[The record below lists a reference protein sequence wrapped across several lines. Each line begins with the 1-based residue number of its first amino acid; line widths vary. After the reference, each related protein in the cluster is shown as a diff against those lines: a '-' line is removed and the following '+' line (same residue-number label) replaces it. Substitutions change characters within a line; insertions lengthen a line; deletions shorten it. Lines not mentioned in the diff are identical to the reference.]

1 MSAGRQRV
9 GLTCLVGIGLWTA
22 QACAGDLSALPEFN
36 RLDIGAAISGDTS
49 GSFNKAGALQLGRN
63 NVGDINQT
71 GGLGNNAQLWQQGSD
86 LRADISQIGAGNLIR
101 LNQEGSLSQA
111 TLVQNGMDNLM
122 LISQVGVGASVNG
135 LQVGDGNSVLLLQ
148 RNDTS
153 FGFSQIGNQN
163 QISVELPNG
172 MGLHVDQIGNNLSYK
187 VSPN

>member
-1 MSAGRQRV
+1 V
-9 GLTCLVGIGLWTA
+9 GLGLWTA

-36 RLDIGAAISGDTS
+36 RLDIGDAISADS
-49 GSFNKAGALQLGRN
+49 SRPFSKAGALQTGRN
-63 NVGDINQT
+63 NVADINQA

-86 LRADISQIGAGNLIR
+86 LRADVLQIGTRNLVR
-101 LNQEGSLSQA
+101 LNQEGALSHA

-122 LISQVGVGASVNG
+122 LISQVGVGAGVNG

>member
-1 MSAGRQRV
+1 MSAGRQLLC
-9 GLTCLVGIGLWTA
+9 LTCLVGACLWTD
-22 QACAGDLSALPEFN
+22 QGRAGDLSALPEFN
-36 RLDIGAAISGDTS
+36 RLDIGAAISGDAL
-49 GSFNKAGALQLGRN
+49 GAGNKAGATQMGRN
-63 NVGDINQT
+63 NVGDISQT

-86 LRADISQIGAGNLIR
+86 LRAEISQIGVGNLVR

-111 TLVQNGMDNLM
+111 TLVQHGLDNLM
-122 LISQVGVGASVNG
+122 LISQVGIAASVNG

>member
-1 MSAGRQRV
+1 MSAGRQPV
-9 GLTCLVGIGLWTA
+9 WLTCLVGVGLWTA
-22 QACAGDLSALPEFN
+22 QACASDLSALPEFN

-49 GSFNKAGALQLGRN
+49 GPFNKAGAMQMGRN
-63 NVGDINQT
+63 NVGDINQV
-71 GGLGNNAQLWQQGSD
+71 GGVGNNAQLWQQGVD
-86 LRADISQIGAGNLIR
+86 LRAEISQIGAGNLVR

-122 LISQVGVGASVNG
+122 LISQVGIAASVNG
-135 LQVGDGNSVLLLQ
+135 MQVGDGNSVLLLQ